1 MRVTR
6 CYEIK
11 LQPNKY
17 QQKQLSQYFYE
28 AKLVYNYLLNC
39 SNIFAVHACKIKHV
53 WKFDKDQNKVYIT
66 LESLPSKL
74 KQNVHR
80 KIMDSIKS
88 LSASKMSGNQV
99 GRLKFKSEIN
109 TIEIDNQ
116 SFQIVDSHH
125 IKLSGFGRK
134 QIRCNGLHQLRDAIK
149 VRNAKLMRKST
160 VYYLK
165 ICIDKEVNPHVA
177 TGNNL
182 GIDFGIESTLTFS
195 SGKKFNCKIE
205 ETVRLKKLQRKIS
218 RSYRL
223 NPNRTNNRT
232 KLIHK
237 LREEYQHISN
247 KKNDFVNKLLHHID
261 IKFDK
266 VIFQDEQIQGWKNLK
281 SCRKTVQHSCLGLV
295 KQKLKLR
302 VEEEPNRY
310 IMLDKW
316 KATTQLC
323 PKCGKKNLHTLDQRI
338 YSCPC
343 GYTEDRDIHAAR
355 NMLVFAQVL

>member
-28 AKLVYNYLLNC
+28 AKVLYNYLLNC

-53 WKFDKDQNKVYIT
+53 WKLDKEQNKVYIT
-66 LESLPSKL
+66 LGSLPSKL
-74 KQNVHR
+74 KQNIHR
-80 KIMDSIKS
+80 KMIDSIKS
-88 LSASKMSGNQV
+88 LSASKMFGNQV
-99 GRLKFKSEIN
+99 GKLKFKSEIN

-116 SFQIVDSHH
+116 SFQIVNSHH

-134 QIRCNGLHQLRDAIK
+134 QLRCTGLHQLDDAIK
-149 VRNAKLMRKST
+149 IRNAKLMRKST
-160 VYYLK
+160 GYYLK
-165 ICIDKEVNPHVA
+165 ICIDREANLHV
-177 TGNNL
+177 TSGNNI
-182 GIDFGIESTLTFS
+182 GVDFGIESTLTFS
-195 SGKKFNCKIE
+195 NGKKFNCKIE
-205 ETVRLKKLQRKIS
+205 ETARLKKIQRKIS
-218 RSYRL
+218 KSYQL
-223 NPNRTNNRT
+223 NSNRTNNRT
-232 KLIHK
+232 KLINK
-237 LREEYQHISN
+237 LRREYQHISN
-247 KKNDFVNKLLHHID
+247 KKHDFVNKLLHYVD
-261 IKFDK
+261 TNFDK
-266 VIFQDEQIQGWKNLK
+266 IVFQEEQIQGWKNLK

-302 VEEEPNRY
+302 VQKEPNRY

-338 YSCPC
+338 YRCSC

-355 NMLVFAQVL
+355 NMLVFAQLL